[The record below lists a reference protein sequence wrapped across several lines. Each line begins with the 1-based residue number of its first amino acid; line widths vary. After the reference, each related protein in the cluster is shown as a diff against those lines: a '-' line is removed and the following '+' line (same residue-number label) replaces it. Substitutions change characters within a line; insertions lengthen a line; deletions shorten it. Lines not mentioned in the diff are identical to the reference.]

1 MIETLSN
8 LGMLGIIALVA
19 GVVYVALASRK
30 AYVGWYFGILSCA
43 IIFYEDMTRYGLYA
57 DALLQVFYIFMGI
70 QALFTWR
77 KVDGEGQL
85 AIQEMPLLWHLHR
98 MAILGVI
105 GIVIGFILAEIPEVN
120 MAVLDTLTSVFAIFA
135 TWLMVHRV
143 RSNWLYWIVI
153 DITYMYIYGMQGAW
167 FYVVLSGVYTVV
179 AVLGWFGWKRS
190 GGLVVR

>member
-1 MIETLSN
+1 MIDALSN
-8 LGMLGIIALVA
+8 LGVLGVIALLA
-19 GVVYVALASRK
+19 GVLYIVLASRK
-30 AYVGWYFGILSCA
+30 AYMGWYFGILSCA

-77 KVDGEGQL
+77 RVDDQGEL
-85 AIQEMPLLWHLHR
+85 DIQEMPLLWHLHR

-135 TWLMVHRV
+135 TWLMVYRV

-153 DITYMYIYGMQGAW
+153 DLTYMYIYGMQGAW

-179 AVLGWFGWKRS
+179 SVMGWFGWKR
-190 GGLVVR
+190 GGISVVR